1 MTTTSHN
8 ATPNPQPHALQS
20 GFFEEAFKDYQ
31 VPSKIR
37 AFAEAFC
44 IRFNI
49 RGICDPAYC
58 ANITALELKVGDG
71 CGKFDNDK
79 AVDETGFARIGSRLL
94 FSYSTCISLTEP
106 ETTADV
112 INSMA
117 KAALTGATVEELL
130 PAPAVPTTTS

>member
-1 MTTTSHN
+1 MTTTSLN
-8 ATPNPQPHALQS
+8 ATAQRPALQP

-31 VPSKIR
+31 VPPKIR

-44 IRFNI
+44 IRFNV

-58 ANITALELKVGDG
+58 ANLVAVELKVGDG
-71 CGKFDNDK
+71 CGKFDHDK
-79 AVDETGFARIGSRLL
+79 DADETGFAKIGSRLL

-112 INSMA
+112 IISMV
-117 KAALTGATVEELL
+117 KAALAGAPVEELL
-130 PAPAVPTTTS
+130 PPPAAPAATN

>member
-8 ATPNPQPHALQS
+8 ATPTPQRPALQP
-20 GFFEEAFKDYQ
+20 GFFEEAFKDYK
-31 VPSKIR
+31 VPPKIR

-44 IRFNI
+44 IRFNV

-58 ANITALELKVGDG
+58 ANLVAVELKVGDG

-79 AVDETGFARIGSRLL
+79 AADETGFAKIGSRLL

-112 INSMA
+112 IISMV
-117 KAALTGATVEELL
+117 KAALAGATVEELL
-130 PAPAVPTTTS
+130 PPPAAPAATN